1 MGMRERLLRT
11 MANLFFERPARR
23 LSLTDLAI
31 RLETAGKVIERR
43 FSVPPDNEWN
53 RDQIRHVVGIER
65 WAQQRVRVALGNPLV
80 MDEYDGYRPAAN
92 LPWEQMR
99 ATFQDTRRET
109 VALIRE
115 LERAG
120 VSTGTRVPHNQ
131 FGDLSVGAWFQ
142 YMNNHANRE
151 SRFLRR

>member
-23 LSLTDLAI
+23 MTLADLATK
-31 RLETAGKVIERR
+31 LEAAGKVIERR
-43 FSVPPDNEWN
+43 LSAPPDNEWN
-53 RDQIRHVVGIER
+53 RSQIRHVVGIER
-65 WAQQRVRVALGNPLV
+65 WGQQRVRVALGNRLV
-80 MDEYDGYRPAAN
+80 MDEYDDYRPAAN

-120 VSTGTRVPHNQ
+120 VSSDTKVPHNQ
-131 FGDLSVGAWFQ
+131 FGDMSVGGWFQ
-142 YMNNHANRE
+142 YLNNHANRE